1 MQNAWLPENC
11 RVTETPV
18 GKSLCKLT
26 IFLTYHEKT
35 GLFLSDTEGTFNT
48 HYDTFQCGQG
58 PVGERKQV
66 VDVII
71 TGNVILIHSSPASE
85 H

>member
-1 MQNAWLPENC
+1 MMQRMACKLNAWLPENC
-11 RVTETPV
+11 RVAETPV
-18 GKSLCKLT
+18 SRSLCKRT
-26 IFLTYHEKT
+26 IFLTYFEKT

-48 HYDTFQCGQG
+48 HYDAFQYGFQG

-71 TGNVILIHSSPASE
+71 TG
-85 H
+85 

>member
-18 GKSLCKLT
+18 SKLPCKPI
-26 IFLTYHEKT
+26 IFLIYFEKT
-35 GLFLSDTEGTFNT
+35 GLFISDTGGTFNT
-48 HYDTFQCGQG
+48 HYDTFQCGHG